1 MNSSIRDLRLAV
13 FTSSL
18 LVAPFAILESFHTTL
33 TKQNASG
40 IFLLFGLLWLLPAV
54 FLLLMLP
61 AVRSLMGKHDRA
73 ASFGLLVRITLGVLV
88 VMAWGGL
95 VLDQLPCFLGIP
107 NCD

>member
-1 MNSSIRDLRLAV
+1 MNLSIRDLRLAV

-18 LVAPFAILESFHTTL
+18 LIAPFAILEYLNTTL
-33 TKQNASG
+33 TKQNAFG

-61 AVRSLMGKHDRA
+61 AVRSLRMHERA
-73 ASFGLLVRITLGVLV
+73 APFGLLVRITLCVLV

-95 VLDQLPCFLGIP
+95 VLDQLPCFLGVP